1 MVTLWYRSPEI
12 LLGGRDYATPVDTWS
27 IGCILGEMIKLAPMF
42 NGDCEID
49 ELFKIFRVSSFN
61 RP

>member
-1 MVTLWYRSPEI
+1 VVTLWYRSPEI